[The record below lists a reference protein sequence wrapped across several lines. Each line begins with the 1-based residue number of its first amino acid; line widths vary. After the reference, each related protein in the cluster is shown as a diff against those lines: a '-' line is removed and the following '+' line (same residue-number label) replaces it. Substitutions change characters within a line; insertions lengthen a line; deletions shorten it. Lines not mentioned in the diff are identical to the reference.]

1 LAHGFFEEVIA
12 RLPEKGIGEAVRV
25 AVAAKF
31 ASMRTRGSQEDLMKK
46 PILPS
51 RLNPR
56 SLKEEEVLDVRAL
69 QGLGK

>member
-1 LAHGFFEEVIA
+1 
-12 RLPEKGIGEAVRV
+12 
-25 AVAAKF
+25 
-31 ASMRTRGSQEDLMKK
+31 MRTRGSQEDLMKK

>member
-31 ASMRTRGSQEDLMKK
+31 ATMRAGPKMTERVAARPKVQGQM
-46 PILPS
+46 
-51 RLNPR
+51 
-56 SLKEEEVLDVRAL
+56 EEEALDVRTL
-69 QGLGK
+69 QGLAN